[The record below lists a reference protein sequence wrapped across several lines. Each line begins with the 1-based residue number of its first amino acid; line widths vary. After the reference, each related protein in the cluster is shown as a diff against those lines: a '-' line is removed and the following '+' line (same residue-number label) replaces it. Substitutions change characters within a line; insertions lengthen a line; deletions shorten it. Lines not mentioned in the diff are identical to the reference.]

1 VSNYI
6 NRYFDRL
13 SDSITEWMGSNASIL
28 IHTIL
33 FTGFFLLRFFGVSL
47 DGILLALTTIV
58 SLEAIYLAI
67 FIQRSVNKQTVR
79 LETAI
84 SKIELNVA
92 ENLEQPLDEVVGEI
106 RKIVQDTHDA
116 MVKAVVEESD
126 QVVREVGEKVEEE
139 TDELAVTLKR
149 HHH

>member
-1 VSNYI
+1 MSNYI
-6 NRYFDRL
+6 NRYFDHL

>member
-6 NRYFDRL
+6 NRYFDHL